1 MINKHLVDANQYF
14 EKDPQRPIS
23 VCLTLIV
30 FLKTVT
36 YLGFTCVL
44 IDKMDGLYEIDNP

>member
-1 MINKHLVDANQYF
+1 MVNQHLVAANQYF

-23 VCLTLIV
+23 VCLTPIV

-36 YLGFTCVL
+36 YLAFTCVS
-44 IDKMDGLYEIDNP
+44 IDKMDGLYEIDNL